1 MKTFLSLGITAV
13 LLAASPALKANKSYA
28 PLPAMVFSGK
38 TVFIE
43 NSTGDATLQHSVY
56 MELARW
62 GRFRLAESRENAD
75 IVLAISGPSSVRV
88 VPASESSSGYPPPA
102 RSDAPA
108 EPSVPAGFTRISI
121 VDPKT
126 GKSLWFSQNKTDL
139 SKSRTAF
146 LDGLRDAMEQQE
158 SGRRHK

>member
-1 MKTFLSLGITAV
+1 MKTFLSLGVAAV
-13 LLAASPALKANKSYA
+13 LLAASPNLEANKTYS
-28 PLPAMVFSGK
+28 PLPAIVFTGK

-62 GRFRLAESRENAD
+62 GRFVLAESRDKAD

-88 VPASESSSGYPPPA
+88 VSASESASGYPQA
-102 RSDAPA
+102 RSDAPV
-108 EPSVPAGFTRISI
+108 EPVIPAGFTRISV
-121 VDPKT
+121 VDPKS
-126 GKSLWFSQNKTDL
+126 GKTLWFSQNKTDL

-146 LDGLRDAMEQQE
+146 LDGLRDAMERQE
-158 SGRRHK
+158 SGHRQK